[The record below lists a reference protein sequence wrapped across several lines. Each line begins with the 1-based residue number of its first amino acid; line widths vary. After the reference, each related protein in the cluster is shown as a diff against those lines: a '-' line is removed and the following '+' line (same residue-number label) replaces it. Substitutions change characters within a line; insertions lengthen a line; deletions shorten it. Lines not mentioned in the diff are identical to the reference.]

1 MHRCSQVAGSLLAF
15 LLFLALELIRLPSQ
29 SLVHSL
35 LFFIGYF
42 CICLSTGRKC
52 DLNFLVWHWLD
63 TWVQI
68 PRLFITSVCENLFGS
83 LQHILF
89 IFCVLEQKEI
99 KKKKAICT
107 ATVRSIK
114 QYCKRQR
121 SSYTFPVPLLV
132 QQYLCINQF
141 HYFC

>member
-99 KKKKAICT
+99 KKKKLFAQPQSEVLSS
-107 ATVRSIK
+107 TVKDRGAVVL
-114 QYCKRQR
+114 
-121 SSYTFPVPLLV
+121 F
-132 QQYLCINQF
+132 QF
-141 HYFC
+141 LY